1 MNLTIIGGGNL
12 GSAIARGTAEKGV
25 FQSITVTRRNLAP
38 IKVLTELGIKIESE
52 NKKAVTEADMVIL
65 AVKPHQIKA
74 IAEEIAPHLKNALL
88 ISVITGVSIADLD
101 NYFGAGKRIVRAMP
115 NTAIAQG
122 ESLTCIA
129 FNEHSTSVDKENTS
143 KLFGALGE
151 AVFIEEKLMDAA
163 TVLGASGIAFV
174 MRFIR
179 AMMQGGIQI
188 GFDSKTAL
196 AIVTQTVKGAAVT
209 LQNEN
214 SHPENEI
221 DKVTTPQGCTIAGLN
236 EMELQGFSSALIKG
250 INTSYQA
257 IDTMKKK

>member
-1 MNLTIIGGGNL
+1 MHLTIIGGGNL
-12 GSAIARGTAEKGV
+12 GSAIARGVTEKKL
-25 FQSITVTRRNLAP
+25 FSSITVTRRNLTP
-38 IKVLTELGIKIESE
+38 IKALSALGINVESD
-52 NKKAVTEADMVIL
+52 NTKAVSDADIIIL

-88 ISVITGVSIADLD
+88 ISVITGISIADLD
-101 NYFGAGKRIVRAMP
+101 SYFGVGKRIVRAMP
-115 NTAIAQG
+115 NTAIAQA

-129 FNEHSTSVDKENTS
+129 FNEHSTSADKDITL
-143 KLFGALGE
+143 KLFSALGE

-250 INTSYQA
+250 INTSYHA
-257 IDTMKKK
+257 IDAMKKK

>member
-12 GSAIARGTAEKGV
+12 GSAIARGVAEKEIFEKV
-25 FQSITVTRRNLAP
+25 VVTRRNIAS
-38 IKVLTELGIKIESE
+38 INVLTELGITIESD
-52 NKKAVTEADMVIL
+52 NKNAVSQADVVIL

-74 IAEEIAPHLKNALL
+74 IAEEIVSHLKNPLL
-88 ISVITGVSIADLD
+88 ISVITGVSLENLAS
-101 NYFGAGKRIVRAMP
+101 YFGAGKRIVRAMP
-115 NTAIAQG
+115 NTAASQA
-122 ESLTCIA
+122 ESMTCIA
-129 FNEHSTSVDKENTS
+129 LNEQTTKEDKNVTE
-143 KLFGALGE
+143 KLFSTLGE

-196 AIVTQTVKGAAVT
+196 AIVTQTVKGAAVI
-209 LQNEN
+209 LQKEH

-250 INTSYQA
+250 INTSHKA
-257 IDTMKKK
+257 IEEIKKK